1 MRRYT
6 YLFAIAIYGLVSCE
20 PDDIC
25 LAETPGTPKLII
37 VFYDNAQPDTKK
49 EVSNLQITG
58 VGLDTAYHNSTTDS
72 IAIPLKAN
80 ETSTA
85 YSFIKTENDVAFEES
100 VTFKYESYNI
110 FISRACGYKKSF
122 INVSAERSNNAVWI
136 EKIEIITDTISDI
149 KNTHVKILH

>member
-25 LAETPGTPKLII
+25 LAETPGTPSLIV

-49 EVSNLQITG
+49 KVPDLQVTG
-58 VGLDTAYHNSTTDS
+58 VGLDTAYHNGTTDS
-72 IAIPLKAN
+72 IAIPLKTDD
-80 ETSTA
+80 TSTA
-85 YSFIKTENDVAFEES
+85 YMFIKTENDVAFEES
-100 VTFKYESYNI
+100 ITFKYDSYDS

-122 INVSAERSNNAVWI
+122 TNVSYERSNNTIWI
-136 EKIEIITDTISDI
+136 ENIEIVTTTISDI
-149 KNTHVKILH
+149 KNIHVKILH

>member
-1 MRRYT
+1 MKRYT
-6 YLFAIAIYGLVSCE
+6 YLFAIAIYGLVGCE

-25 LAETPGTPKLII
+25 LAETPGTPNLII
-37 VFYDNAQPDTKK
+37 VFYDNAQPEKKK

-58 VGLDTAYHNSTTDS
+58 VGLDAAYHNSTIDS
-72 IAIPLKAN
+72 IDIPLKAN

-85 YSFIKTENDVAFEES
+85 YTFIKIENDVTFEES
-100 VTFKYESYNI
+100 VTFKYDSYDS

-122 INVSAERSNNAVWI
+122 TNVSVERSNTAVWI